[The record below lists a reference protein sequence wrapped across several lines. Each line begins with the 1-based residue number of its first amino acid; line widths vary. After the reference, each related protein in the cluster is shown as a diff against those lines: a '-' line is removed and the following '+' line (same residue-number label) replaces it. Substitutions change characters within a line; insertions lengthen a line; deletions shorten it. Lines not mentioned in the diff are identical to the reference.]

1 MLIIKKRGG
10 ASDVSAEKQSDEKI
24 MGLRLHIDE
33 DLSNNELLIIIILL

>member
-10 ASDVSAEKQSDEKI
+10 ASDVSADNLRTKI

-33 DLSNNELLIIIILL
+33 DLRKNRLLITIILL